1 MMIEWARDP
10 SPEWMD
16 HDQDFI
22 IKQEPKGK
30 RFFLEREHFKNF
42 CIRTN

>member
-16 HDQDFI
+16 HDQDFYY
-22 IKQEPKGK
+22 QTRAKGK
-30 RFFLEREHFKNF
+30 TFFLERGTLPKILHQN
-42 CIRTN
+42 